1 MEQLGERL
9 NATRRALDTLAEA
22 LQMPFSV
29 VVRDAAIQR
38 FEYSFESL
46 WKLLRAYLGVAEGIV
61 SNSPKQCFREG
72 LRVGVLAVEETE
84 RCLEM
89 TDDRNLTSHTY
100 IEAIAVAIFGKL
112 PRPPGLQASS
122 LPSGT
127 CKICAICG
135 SIESWQRR
143 LTDAST

>member
-22 LQMPFSV
+22 LRMPFSV
-29 VVRDAAIQR
+29 IVRDAAIQR

-46 WKLLRAYLGVAEGIV
+46 WKLLQAYLGTAEGIV
-61 SNSPKQCFREG
+61 SNSPKQCFREALKVG
-72 LRVGVLAVEETE
+72 LLAAEDAEH
-84 RCLEM
+84 CLEM

-112 PRPPGLQASS
+112 PGYHRLMDDLWGGLQS
-122 LPSGT
+122 
-127 CKICAICG
+127 
-135 SIESWQRR
+135 R
-143 LTDAST
+143 LRPR

>member
-1 MEQLGERL
+1 VEQLGERL
-9 NATRRALDTLAEA
+9 RATRRALDTLAEA
-22 LQMPFSV
+22 LGMPFSV

-46 WKLLRAYLGVAEGIV
+46 WKLLRAYLEVAEGIV

-72 LRVGVLAVEETE
+72 LKVGLLAAEEAE

-100 IEAIAVAIFGKL
+100 IETIAAVIFGKL
-112 PRPPGLQASS
+112 PAYQGLMND
-122 LPSGT
+122 LWG
-127 CKICAICG
+127 
-135 SIESWQRR
+135 R
-143 LTDAST
+143 LQSRLGPHCQ

>member
-9 NATRRALDTLAEA
+9 SATRRALDTLAEA
-22 LQMPFSV
+22 LGMPFSV
-29 VVRDAAIQR
+29 VVRDAAVQR

-46 WKLLRAYLGVAEGIV
+46 WKLLLAYLGAAEGIV

-72 LRVGVLAVEETE
+72 LKVGLLAAEEAE

-100 IEAIAVAIFGKL
+100 IEAIAATIFGKL
-112 PRPPGLQASS
+112 PAYHRLMDDLWGRLQS
-122 LPSGT
+122 
-127 CKICAICG
+127 
-135 SIESWQRR
+135 R
-143 LTDAST
+143 LRSHCQ